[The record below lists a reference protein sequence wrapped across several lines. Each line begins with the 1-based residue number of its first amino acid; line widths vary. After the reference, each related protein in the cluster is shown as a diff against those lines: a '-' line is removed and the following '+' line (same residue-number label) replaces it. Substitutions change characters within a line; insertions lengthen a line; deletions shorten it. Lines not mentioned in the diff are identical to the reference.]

1 MIRSMHNINRRQFAG
16 ALAGAGILANTKI
29 SSAAATDSAGFKLG
43 VASYS
48 LRKFSRTQAI
58 EMVKQLKTPYISI
71 KEFHLPSIASLEET
85 ARGRK
90 EFDDAGLI
98 VLSGGVISFP
108 KDDEADIRRKFEYAK
123 AARFPMITCMPTA
136 KTLPTVEKMVKE
148 FDIRMALHN
157 HGKSDKNFPSPQDAL
172 KAIQGMDPR
181 CGLCIDVGHTAEI
194 GVDVVESIRLAGSRL
209 FDVHVKDTSNLTHE
223 ETQVPVGEGQM
234 PIPAIFREL
243 KKLNYRG
250 GVMLEYE
257 VDENDPLPG
266 MAKSFAYMRGV
277 VAGMQA

>member
-1 MIRSMHNINRRQFAG
+1 MQNIHRRGFAG
-16 ALAGAGILANTKI
+16 ALAGAALLANTKI
-29 SSAAATDSAGFKLG
+29 LSAAPDDSGGFKLG

-58 EMVKQLKTPYISI
+58 EMVKQLKTPYVSI
-71 KEFHLPSIASLEET
+71 KEFHLPISSTPEEI

-108 KDDEADIRRKFEYAK
+108 KDDDADIRRKFEYAK
-123 AARFPMITCMPTA
+123 LAGFPMITCMPTA
-136 KTLPTVEKMVKE
+136 KTLPKVEKMVKE

-172 KAIQGMDPR
+172 KAIDGMDAR

-194 GVDVVESIRLAGSRL
+194 GVDVVESIRLAGARL
-209 FDVHVKDTSNLTHE
+209 FDVHIKDVSDLSKE
-223 ETQVPVGEGQM
+223 ETQVPVGEGKM

-243 KKLNYRG
+243 RKLNYRG

-257 VDENDPLPG
+257 VDENNPLPG

-277 VAGMQA
+277 LAGMQA

>member
-1 MIRSMHNINRRQFAG
+1 MQNINRRRFAG
-16 ALAGAGILANTKI
+16 ALAGAGFLANTRI
-29 SSAAATDSAGFKLG
+29 SSAASQDSAGFKLG

-58 EMVKQLKTPYISI
+58 EMVKQLNTRYISV
-71 KEFHLPSIASLEET
+71 KDFHLPINGTPEEI

-108 KDDEADIRRKFEYAK
+108 KDDDADIRHKFEYAK

-136 KTLPTVEKMVKE
+136 KTLPKVEKMVQE

-157 HGKSDKNFPSPQDAL
+157 HGKSDKNFPTPQDAL
-172 KAIQGMDPR
+172 KAIDGMDPR
-181 CGLCIDVGHTAEI
+181 CGLCIDVGHTAEA
-194 GVDVVESIRLAGSRL
+194 GADVVESIRLAGSRL
-209 FDVHVKDTSNLTHE
+209 FDVHIKDESDLTSE
-223 ETQVPVGEGQM
+223 ASQVPVGEGHM

-257 VDENDPLPG
+257 VDENNPLPG

-277 VAGMQA
+277 LAGMQA